1 MFDAKLFN
9 GKHTVAVA
17 LSGGKDSVF
26 LLHSLL
32 NHRHELNIEVCA
44 INVEHGIRGENSLK
58 DTNFVINLCK
68 NWGVTLKC
76 YSVNSPEHAK
86 LSGLSLENSA
96 RVLRYNCFKDAI
108 KNGFCDCVATAHHL
122 SDNAE
127 TLLFNLFR
135 GSSPAGLTGI
145 NQISDDGM
153 IIRPILNATRE
164 EIDLYVK
171 QNNLTFVTDET
182 NECNDFTRN
191 YLRNQIIPLIK
202 ERFPSFEHCVK
213 RFAEICKSESDFLNK
228 QAKALIKNNL
238 VFYTN
243 QTSEV
248 LFLRACIIV
257 IKNLGFDKD
266 YEKVHLD
273 ALLSLAKGQ
282 TGSKINLKNQLLAIK
297 TKDGVLFEK
306 QTQAPSSL
314 AVPFKLGSISFNNY
328 TLNFEKSEAITPL
341 NALSFDLDK
350 LPKDAVIRLKQP
362 GDKICAFGGKNKT
375 LKKYFSDKKIESR
388 VSSTLP
394 LIAKGNQIYLVCG
407 VDISENLRVD
417 ENSRN
422 IIKFTFTSKEN

>member
-9 GKHTVAVA
+9 GKHTIAVA

-32 NHRHELNIEVCA
+32 AHRHKLNIDVRA
-44 INVEHGIRGENSLK
+44 INVEHGIRGESSLK
-58 DTNFVINLCK
+58 DTAFTVDLCK
-68 NWGVTLKC
+68 SWGVKIKC
-76 YSVNSPEHAK
+76 YSVNAPEHAK
-86 LSGLSLENSA
+86 MSGLSLENSA

-135 GSSPAGLTGI
+135 GSSPSGLTGI
-145 NQISDDGM
+145 SEISEDGT
-153 IIRPILNATRE
+153 IIRPILNLTRE
-164 EIDLYVK
+164 EIDQCVK
-171 QNNLTFVTDET
+171 QNNLPFVTDET
-182 NECNDFTRN
+182 NDCDDFTRN

-202 ERFPSFEHCVK
+202 QRFPTFERSIE
-213 RFAEICKSESDFLNK
+213 RFAEICKSESDFLNE
-228 QAKALIKNNL
+228 QAKTLIKGNSVL
-238 VFYTN
+238 FADK
-243 QTSEV
+243 TSDV
-248 LFLRACIIV
+248 LFLRACKIV
-257 IKNLGFDKD
+257 IKSLGFDKD

-282 TGSKINLKNQLLAIK
+282 TGNKINLKNQLLAIK
-297 TKDGVLFEK
+297 TKDGVLFERNK
-306 QTQAPSSL
+306 EQPTNL
-314 AVPFKLGSISFNNY
+314 VIPFTLGSISFDNY
-328 TLNFEKSEAITPL
+328 TLNFEKSGAITHL

-350 LPKDAVIRLKQP
+350 LPDGAVIRLKQP

-422 IIKFTFTSKEN
+422 IIKFTFTNKEI